1 MNSNG
6 IYEWTSVG
14 RPLDRAFAANR
25 AVLILMPLSGIT
37 VAAVRGFE
45 TGINGALVATF
56 LSAAGVALGGWALG
70 RELIPDE
77 PMVAFLALGG
87 SVLALTFVPEASLL
101 LLFAT
106 LMLTRIVNRTVGLPA
121 RFSDS
126 IAVSA
131 ITAWALFD
139 AGTPVIGI
147 TAGVAFALD
156 AALAPHS
163 PRQWIFGALW
173 LLASVAL
180 LSTSIIGQGNYGLV
194 PAPLVWTLTLVAAL
208 FGLRIYRTRPPDSR
222 GDATGTVLS
231 LGRVRAGMFVALSI
245 AVPTV
250 FMTGSAIRHAGLVW
264 VTLAAVSLGRARRG
278 NPLSVDARTLDTL
291 DPDGV
296 GPQ

>member
-250 FMTGSAIRHAGLVW
+250 FMTGSAIRPAGLVW
-264 VTLAAVSLGRARRG
+264 VTLAAVSLGRRYV
-278 NPLSVDARTLDTL
+278 LSRCFGIPRCLTEL
-291 DPDGV
+291 G
-296 GPQ
+296 